1 MGALQHKAPSETVT
15 AKRRE
20 QEIETQESG
29 GEEACHLGGGARER
43 HDVGRNHGD
52 RGLLEPL
59 RLPFNDGVAIDHRHF
74 VVFRQRGLP
83 VYCQR
88 IRLHRAAVEQAV
100 AHVEPVGRNLAG
112 DNTRRVKG

>member
-1 MGALQHKAPSETVT
+1 MGALQHTAPSETVT

-59 RLPFNDGVAIDHRHF
+59 REELPRAIFVGSERHPYI
-74 VVFRQRGLP
+74 V
-83 VYCQR
+83 C
-88 IRLHRAAVEQAV
+88 
-100 AHVEPVGRNLAG
+100 
-112 DNTRRVKG
+112 